1 MKKLLAVALTLG
13 VLTATA
19 NIQPIFAESTIATKL
34 IQQDKKARPVHREA
48 NKGASDEN
56 LRVDFNIS
64 ENFYDHNMEQENG
77 PFKADIACKA
87 YALDSH
93 WLLLAGTCMDYSTED
108 IRTPGDHVYMERHD
122 RKILKASAG
131 KIALNAKHYT
141 LNERIMLIWSNNA
154 SFTGPYVNVLGTT
167 SPSKLF
173 ELSANHTVKIHTAR
187 LGIDSLRER
196 DFKSNSIKGNTFK
209 LKEKFTDLSGTAT
222 DPLFLFSKQGNEF
235 LAAYNK
241 GEISYAL
248 QMTVDDFTHTYDGKT
263 SATWYSLTKEDLFF
277 IKDTVNKIRP
287 QDWNRIKGRLFFNGT
302 SVPFFK

>member
-13 VLTATA
+13 VLTATTT
-19 NIQPIFAESTIATKL
+19 IQPVFAESTIADKI

-48 NKGASDEN
+48 NKGA
-56 LRVDFNIS
+56 IS
-64 ENFYDHNMEQENG
+64 ENIRADFHITEKFYDNNMEQENG
-77 PFKADIACKA
+77 PYEADIACKA

-93 WLLLAGTCMDYSTED
+93 WLLLAGTCMNYSTED
-108 IRTPGDHVYMERHD
+108 IREPGDHVYMERHD

-131 KIALNAKHYT
+131 RIALNVNNYT
-141 LNERIMLIWSNNA
+141 RNERIMLIWSNNA

-173 ELSANHTVKIHTAR
+173 ALSANHTVKINTAR
-187 LGIDSLRER
+187 LGTDAVRER
-196 DFKSNSIKGNTFK
+196 SFKSNSIKGNTFK
-209 LKEKFTDLSGTAT
+209 LKENFMDLSGTAT

-248 QMTVDDFTHTYDGKT
+248 QMTLDDITHTYDGKT
-263 SATWYSLTKEDLFF
+263 SDTWYSLTKEDLVF
-277 IKDTVNKIRP
+277 IKDAINKYRP
-287 QDWNRIKGRLFFNGT
+287 QDWNRIKGRLFFDGT
-302 SVPFFK
+302 AVPFFK